1 VNNEAKSNIPFYLQW
16 PVILIGFYVLISIL
30 SIGQT
35 ILLPLIYASILAIL
49 ISPVVNY
56 LERRK
61 INRGLAIGFVLAIS
75 LICIGGVLFL
85 IVSQSNLLIEAMP
98 ELSDKLKVVLHQFA
112 EWASGYFNVSVK
124 DIESWFETEKVKF
137 LKNSNLEIGTTLTTA
152 GSVLATLFLTP
163 VYIFMILFYQP
174 HIIVFFYKLF
184 GAGNKGQVSEILGET
199 RTVIRG
205 YLVGLF
211 LEFVIIAVLNSL
223 GLLLLGIEYAIILGI
238 AGALLNVI
246 PYVGGLVAVGVF
258 ATIALLTKT
267 PIYVAYVMILYM
279 VIQFVDNNYIVPKIV
294 GSKVKLNALFS
305 ILAVVSGGAL
315 WGVPGM
321 FLSIPL
327 MAIIKLIADRI
338 DPLQPWGFLLGDT
351 MPPLIDIKVKRF
363 RAKSSE

>member
-1 VNNEAKSNIPFYLQW
+1 MNAKSRIPFYLQW
-16 PVILIGFYVLISIL
+16 PILLVGFYVLVSML

-35 ILLPLIYASILAIL
+35 ILLPVIYAAILAVL

-56 LERRK
+56 LERKK
-61 INRGLAIGFVLAIS
+61 IHRGLAIGFVLAIAL
-75 LICIGGVLFL
+75 LIIGSIVFL

-98 ELSDKLKVVLHQFA
+98 ELSKKLKGMLHEFA
-112 EWASGYFNVSVK
+112 VWAAGYFNVSVR
-124 DIESWFETEKVKF
+124 DIESWFEKEKLKF
-137 LKNSNLEIGTTLTTA
+137 LKNSNLGIGTTLTTA

-174 HIIVFFYKLF
+174 HIVVFFYKLF
-184 GAGNKGQVSEILGET
+184 GPANEGKVSEILGET
-199 RTVIRG
+199 KTVIRG

-211 LEFVIIAVLNSL
+211 LEFVIIAILNSL
-223 GLLLLGIEYAIILGI
+223 GLLFLGIEYAILLGI

-246 PYVGGLVAVGVF
+246 PYVGGLVAVCVF
-258 ATIALLTKT
+258 AMIALLTKS
-267 PIYVAYVMILYM
+267 PIYVVYVMALYL

-305 ILAVVSGGAL
+305 ILAVVSGGVL
-315 WGVPGM
+315 WGIPGM

-338 DPLQPWGFLLGDT
+338 DPLQPWGYLLGDT
-351 MPPLIDIKVKRF
+351 MPPLMDMKVKRF
-363 RAKSSE
+363 KPRT

>member
-1 VNNEAKSNIPFYLQW
+1 MSDQSKSSIPFYLQW
-16 PVILIGFYVLISIL
+16 PIILVGFYVLISIL

-56 LERRK
+56 LERKK
-61 INRGLAIGFVLAIS
+61 INRGLAIGAVLAVA
-75 LICIGGVLFL
+75 LMLIGGVLFL

-98 ELSDKLKVVLHQFA
+98 ELSEKLKVVLHQFA

-124 DIESWFETEKVKF
+124 DIESWFEKEKVKF
-137 LKNSNLEIGTTLTTA
+137 LKNSNLGIGTTLTTA

-174 HIIVFFYKLF
+174 HIVVFFFKLF
-184 GAGNKGQVSEILGET
+184 GADNQGKVSEILGET
-199 RTVIRG
+199 KTVIRG

-267 PIYVAYVMILYM
+267 PIYVAYVMMLYM

>member
-1 VNNEAKSNIPFYLQW
+1 M
-16 PVILIGFYVLISIL
+16 L

-35 ILLPLIYASILAIL
+35 ILLPLIYASILAVL

-56 LERRK
+56 LERKK
-61 INRGLAIGFVLAIS
+61 INRGLAIAAVLTLA
-75 LICIGGVLFL
+75 LLVIGVVLFL

-98 ELSDKLKVVLHQFA
+98 ELSKKLKVVLHQFA

-124 DIESWFETEKVKF
+124 DIEAWFEKEKVKF
-137 LKNSNLEIGTTLTTA
+137 LKNSNLGIGTTLTTA

-174 HIIVFFYKLF
+174 HIVVFFYKVF
-184 GAGNKGQVSEILGET
+184 GPANESKVSEILGET
-199 RTVIRG
+199 KTVIRS

-211 LEFVIIAVLNSL
+211 LEFIIIAILNSL
-223 GLLLLGIEYAIILGI
+223 GLLFLRIEYAILLGI

-258 ATIALLTKT
+258 ATIALLTKS
-267 PIYVAYVMILYM
+267 PEYVVYVMILYM

-315 WGVPGM
+315 WGIPGM

-338 DPLQPWGFLLGDT
+338 DPLQPWGYLLGDT
-351 MPPLIDIKVKRF
+351 MPPLMEMKIKRLTP
-363 RAKSSE
+363 RS

>member
-1 VNNEAKSNIPFYLQW
+1 MSTKSVIPFYIQW
-16 PVILIGFYVLISIL
+16 PLLLVGFYVLISML

-35 ILLPLIYASILAIL
+35 ILLPLIYASILAVL

-56 LERRK
+56 LERKK
-61 INRGLAIGFVLAIS
+61 INRGLAIASVLA
-75 LICIGGVLFL
+75 LALLVIGGVLFL

-98 ELSDKLKVVLHQFA
+98 ELSKKLKGMLHEFA
-112 EWASGYFNVSVK
+112 VWASGYFNVSVR
-124 DIESWFETEKVKF
+124 DIESWFEKEKLKF
-137 LKNSNLEIGTTLTTA
+137 LKNSNLGIGTTLTTA
-152 GSVLATLFLTP
+152 GSVIATLFLTP

-174 HIIVFFYKLF
+174 HIVVFFYKLF
-184 GAGNKGQVSEILGET
+184 GSTNEGKVSEILGET
-199 RTVIRG
+199 KTVIRG

-211 LEFVIIAVLNSL
+211 LEFVIIAILNSL
-223 GLLLLGIEYAIILGI
+223 GLLFLGIEYAILLGI

-246 PYVGGLVAVGVF
+246 PYVGGLIAVAVF
-258 ATIALLTKT
+258 ATIALLTKS

-279 VIQFVDNNYIVPKIV
+279 IIQFVDNNYIVPKIV

-315 WGVPGM
+315 WGIPGM

-338 DPLQPWGFLLGDT
+338 DPLQPWGYLLGDT
-351 MPPLIDIKVKRF
+351 MPPLMEMKVKRF
-363 RAKSSE
+363 KPRP